1 MSKVALITGANRGI
15 GLELCRLY
23 VEQGYEVVAVCRES
37 SDEVE
42 DIADQVI
49 SGVDL
54 TLDEAMDS
62 VAQVLSMTLGDDA
75 QIDVLINNA
84 GVFHNETLEDMNLD
98 TIRRQFEV
106 NALSPLKVTHTLLPF
121 LKEGSKVANITSRMG
136 SVEDNGSGAYY
147 GYRASKAALNAMGK
161 SLALDLKSMGISVAM
176 VHPGFVQTRM
186 VGFNGDISAK
196 EAASGIAAR
205 IEDLNLENTGG
216 FWHSNGQTL
225 PW

>member
-23 VEQGYEVVAVCRES
+23 VDLGYEVVAVCRES

-42 DIADQVI
+42 DVADQVI

-54 TLDEAMDS
+54 THDDAIGN
-62 VAQVLSMTLGDDA
+62 VVQVLNMTLGEDA

-84 GVFHNETLEDMNLD
+84 GVFYNETLDDMNFD
-98 TIRRQFEV
+98 TIRAQFEV
-106 NALSPLKVTHTLLPF
+106 NAIAPLKVSHAMIPF

-161 SLALDLKSMGISVAM
+161 SLAIDLKGKGIAVAM
-176 VHPGFVQTRM
+176 LHPGFVQTRM
-186 VGFNGDISAK
+186 VGFNGDITAQQ
-196 EAASGIAAR
+196 AASGIAKR
-205 IEDLNLENTGG
+205 IEELTLDTTGG
-216 FWHSNGQTL
+216 FWHSNGESL

>member
-23 VEQGYEVVAVCRES
+23 VDLGYEVVAVCRES
-37 SDEVE
+37 SEEVE
-42 DIADQVI
+42 DVADQVI

-54 TLDEAMDS
+54 TLDGAIDS
-62 VAQVLSMTLGDDA
+62 VVQVLNMTLGEDA

-84 GVFHNETLEDMNLD
+84 GVFQNETLADMNFD
-98 TIRRQFEV
+98 TIRVQFEV
-106 NALSPLKVTHTLLPF
+106 NAIAPLKVSHAMIPF

-147 GYRASKAALNAMGK
+147 GYRASKAALNAIGK
-161 SLALDLKSMGISVAM
+161 SLAIDLKDKGVAVAM

-186 VGFNGDISAK
+186 VAFNGDITAQQ
-196 EAASGIAAR
+196 AASGIAKR
-205 IEDLNLENTGG
+205 IEELTLDTTGG
-216 FWHSNGQTL
+216 FWHSNGESL

>member
-23 VEQGYEVVAVCRES
+23 VDLGYEVVAVCRES

-42 DIADQVI
+42 DVADQVI

-54 TLDEAMDS
+54 THDDAIGN
-62 VAQVLSMTLGDDA
+62 VVQVLNMTLGEDA

-84 GVFHNETLEDMNLD
+84 GVFHNETLDEMNFD
-98 TIRRQFEV
+98 TIRAQFEV
-106 NALSPLKVTHTLLPF
+106 NAIAPLKVSHAMIPF

-161 SLALDLKSMGISVAM
+161 SLAIDLKGKGIAVAM
-176 VHPGFVQTRM
+176 LHPGFVQTRM
-186 VGFNGDISAK
+186 VGFNGDITAQQ
-196 EAASGIAAR
+196 AASGIAKR
-205 IEDLNLENTGG
+205 IEELTLDTTGG
-216 FWHSNGQTL
+216 FWHSNGESL

>member
-23 VEQGYEVVAVCRES
+23 VDLGYEVVAVCRES

-42 DIADQVI
+42 DVADQVI

-54 TLDEAMDS
+54 THDDAIGN
-62 VAQVLSMTLGDDA
+62 VVQVLNMTLGEDA

-84 GVFHNETLEDMNLD
+84 GVFKNETLEDMNFD
-98 TIRRQFEV
+98 TIRTQFEV
-106 NALSPLKVTHTLLPF
+106 NAIAPLKVSHAMIPF

-161 SLALDLKSMGISVAM
+161 SLAIDLKGKGVAVAM
-176 VHPGFVQTRM
+176 LHPGFVQTRM
-186 VGFNGDISAK
+186 VGFNGDITAQQ
-196 EAASGIAAR
+196 AASGIAKR
-205 IEDLNLENTGG
+205 IEELTLDTTGG
-216 FWHSNGQTL
+216 FWHSNGESL